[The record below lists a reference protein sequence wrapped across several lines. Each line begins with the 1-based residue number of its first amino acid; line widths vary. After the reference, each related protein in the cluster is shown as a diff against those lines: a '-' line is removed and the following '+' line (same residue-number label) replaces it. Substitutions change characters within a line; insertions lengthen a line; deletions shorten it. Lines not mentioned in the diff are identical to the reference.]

1 MTVGTDDMKRNGVL
15 TMQKTLFI
23 QLVIGLLIG
32 GGLGALLGYFGKCT
46 TGACPLTANPWRG
59 GFLGAMI
66 GGLFAFS
73 AGGPRSAVPVPAP
86 AEHAGVANAATE
98 SGQPGTPRHITTA
111 EEFESVVLK
120 ADKPV
125 LVDFYADW
133 CGPCRMLAPTIE
145 NLAKQY
151 EGRVVVAKLNVDQL
165 SQVASR
171 YGIQGIPAVM
181 VFDKGREV
189 QRLVGLRPAG
199 DYTKVLDKLVAQPS

>member
-1 MTVGTDDMKRNGVL
+1 MRNEMGKL
-15 TMQKTLFI
+15 KMQKALLI
-23 QLVIGLLIG
+23 QLVVGLLIG
-32 GGLGALLGYFGKCT
+32 GSLGALLGYFGKCT

-59 GFLGAMI
+59 GFIGAMI

-73 AGGPRSAVPVPAP
+73 AGAPRSAVPVPAG
-86 AEHAGVANAATE
+86 HAGVANAATE
-98 SGQPGTPRHITTA
+98 SGQSGTPRHIATA

-145 NLAKQY
+145 KLAKQY
-151 EGRVVVAKLNVDQL
+151 DGRVVVAKVNVDHVA
-165 SQVASR
+165 QVAGQ
-171 YGIQGIPAVM
+171 YGIQGIPAVV
-181 VFDKGREV
+181 VFDKGKEV

-199 DYTKVLDKLVAQPS
+199 DYTKVLDKLVGQPS